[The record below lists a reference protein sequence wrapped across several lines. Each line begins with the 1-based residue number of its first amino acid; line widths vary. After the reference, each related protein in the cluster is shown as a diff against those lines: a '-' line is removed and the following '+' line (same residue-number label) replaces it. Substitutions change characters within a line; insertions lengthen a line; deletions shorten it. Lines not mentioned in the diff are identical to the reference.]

1 VQPTGLALPISFLTQ
16 LTVLRR
22 AGVFETLE
30 GDHENPRPHDWNG
43 LAVLGR
49 LPPSLAQFSGETEAA
64 PNLIPLSLYNA
75 IVEAA
80 YEIVEIRAKPFA
92 SGLSLD
98 ER

>member
-1 VQPTGLALPISFLTQ
+1 MGSSKREVALLFCAAYRLGFRISFLTQ

-30 GDHENPRPHDWNG
+30 GDHENPGPRDWNG

-75 IVEAA
+75 IVEGA
-80 YEIVEIRAKPFA
+80 VRN
-92 SGLSLD
+92 
-98 ER
+98 R